1 MAYKPKSKRTN
12 SPSSFQ
18 EKKILDGLTANK
30 NIDDIR
36 ALAKLVNGHTSDI
49 SGINTHLSSVDL
61 SILDLENTKQ
71 DKIKLTTNGSS
82 GPSTLINNVLNVP
95 DYSSAPRGLYAQTS
109 ASARITNTTSETSLL
124 DGGVGSLSVPANGFK
139 IGDSFFAVLTGHI
152 SVVNNHTLR
161 IRIKSDGIVLA
172 DTGLITMSAATNKH
186 WKLDV
191 YFTIRTLGGPGVASI
206 ATGGTFFYTK
216 DASLTFEG
224 TNFSTETFSG
234 FDTTVANTLV
244 ITAEWGTAST
254 GDIIYSELFTLTKTY

>member
-49 SGINTHLSSVDL
+49 SDIDTHLSAIDL
-61 SILDLENTKQ
+61 SILGLENAKPY
-71 DKIKLTTNGSS
+71 KINLTTNGSS
-82 GPSTLINNVLNVP
+82 GPSTLINNVLNIP

-109 ASARITNTTSETSLL
+109 ASARITNTTDEMSLIG
-124 DGGVGSLSVPANGFK
+124 DGVGTLEVPADGFK

-152 SVVNNHTLR
+152 SVENNHTLR
-161 IRIKSDGIVLA
+161 ILIKSDGTVLA
-172 DTGLITMSAATNKH
+172 DTGSISMSSTTNNH

-191 YFTIRTLGGPGVASI
+191 YFTIRNIGESGVASI
-206 ATGGTFFYTK
+206 ATGGTFLYTK

-224 TNFSTETFSG
+224 TNFSTETSTG
-234 FDTTVANTLV
+234 FDTKVANRLV
-244 ITAEWGTAST
+244 ITAQWGTASAR
-254 GDIIYSELFTLTKTY
+254 DIIYSDLFTLTKTY